1 MPKIL
6 NPKLLPGNSP
16 QFVLALQ
23 SPLYQAAHGGKEI
36 KLSSTRS
43 RGKNVG
49 IRFRSGNAEHA
60 RDIYG
65 VNRPNGPVRGMRGVL
80 VNREHTRNQVRNNVD
95 SDWVNVSISIDSP
108 DAHRMQDV
116 PIEVREVPILSL
128 PASLM
133 EVKQEIQDEEG
144 FYVEPPRKRTRTHE
158 VDAGM
163 DEEEELEEQPSPP
176 ESRFKK
182 ARVQHDPRPQHPEA
196 LISEQLRE
204 AVEKAQTY
212 AEPKGTE
219 DCATR
224 SRNERHVRFLNC
236 ITLVLQESSGFLKRS
251 SESGCFQP
259 SYDELRN
266 FQCNARRL
274 LDEVEQGIHLFRIK
288 EIERIEAEKARTE
301 SVVVAERSKLL
312 ARIEGLRQE
321 NSNIRAECTKLELEV
336 DRLFHEKAE
345 FEKER
350 VEAEADKEKHAKERT
365 RELAKKHEEEVGN
378 ARWKRINRVEEL
390 GSAVKLD
397 IDIDF

>member
-1 MPKIL
+1 
-6 NPKLLPGNSP
+6 
-16 QFVLALQ
+16 
-23 SPLYQAAHGGKEI
+23 
-36 KLSSTRS
+36 
-43 RGKNVG
+43 
-49 IRFRSGNAEHA
+49 
-60 RDIYG
+60 
-65 VNRPNGPVRGMRGVL
+65 
-80 VNREHTRNQVRNNVD
+80 
-95 SDWVNVSISIDSP
+95 
-108 DAHRMQDV
+108 
-116 PIEVREVPILSL
+116 
-128 PASLM
+128 M

-365 RELAKKHEEEVGN
+365 RELAKKHEEEVFALGREVVALQGKGICQMCYLN
-378 ARWKRINRVEEL
+378 PRDGLVLPCLHLLYCYQCLEAHKLQSKACPWPSCRSRI
-390 GSAVKLD
+390 SALLLCD
-397 IDIDF
+397 LTGENSTL